1 MGSPH
6 RDPVDGRCRVPTA
19 AGRGIESAAAAERAR
34 LGAAIVALLFCAGML
49 RSEVAALR
57 WQDVELT
64 STPGQVR
71 VRTAKTNPAAERED
85 YRLTINGF
93 GAP

>member
-19 AGRGIESAAAAERAR
+19 AGRGIESAAAERAR
-34 LGAAIVALLFCAGML
+34 LDAAIVALLFCAGML

-71 VRTAKTNPAAERED
+71 VRTAKTTA
-85 YRLTINGF
+85 
-93 GAP
+93 